1 MNVLIGMKVQDKN
14 IKAIT
19 QILWENIQGMDKV
32 IAFIKENPKAT
43 ESEILKEA
51 IQISKLW

>member
-1 MNVLIGMKVQDKN
+1 MKVQDKN

-19 QILWENIQGMDKV
+19 QLLWENIQGMDKV
-32 IAFIKENPKAT
+32 IAFIKENPKST